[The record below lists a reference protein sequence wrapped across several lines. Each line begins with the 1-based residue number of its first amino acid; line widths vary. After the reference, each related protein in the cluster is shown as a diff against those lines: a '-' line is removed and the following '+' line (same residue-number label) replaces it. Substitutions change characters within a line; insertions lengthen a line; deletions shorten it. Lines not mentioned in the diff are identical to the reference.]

1 MLVGRALAIAGP
13 MGVVLVLGYDE
24 LRGGHPMREKVRE
37 LLDEQNS
44 VAGKIV
50 GYFVLAL
57 IVSSCAAVV
66 IETEPGL
73 PDWARE
79 WLRRFEFF
87 CAVAFSIEYVLRL
100 WSSRSPGKKAVEPL
114 MIIDL
119 LAVLPF
125 YVALFPG
132 AFDLRFLRILRSLR
146 ILRVLKLHRYSN
158 ALSMLIEVMR
168 EARHQ
173 LVSFLF
179 VTSLFLFL
187 VASFIY
193 HIEPGRFGSIS
204 HAAWWAVVT
213 LTTVGYGDVIPG
225 STAGRAASS
234 IFMLLGIGIIAIPTG
249 IISSGL
255 TEHYRKK
262 KSKVCSECGLASHDL
277 DAMYCKRCSTGLSE
291 GTGRYSVAG
300 TGDEEEDEADK

>member
-1 MLVGRALAIAGP
+1 MK
-13 MGVVLVLGYDE
+13 
-24 LRGGHPMREKVRE
+24 EKVRE
-37 LLDEQNS
+37 LLVEQNTL
-44 VAGKIV
+44 AGKIV
-50 GYFVLAL
+50 GYFILVLIIA
-57 IVSSCAAVV
+57 SCAAVV

-73 PDWARE
+73 PAWVRV
-79 WLRRFEFF
+79 WLDRFEFF
-87 CAVAFSIEYVLRL
+87 CAVTFSIEYVLRL
-100 WSSRSPGKKAVEPL
+100 WSSRSPGKKAIEPL

-158 ALSMLIEVMR
+158 ALSMLVEVMK

-179 VTSLFLFL
+179 VTGLFLFL
-187 VASFIY
+187 AASFIY
-193 HIEPGRFGSIS
+193 HIEPGRFGSIA

-213 LTTVGYGDVIPG
+213 LTSVGYGDVVPG
-225 STAGRAASS
+225 TTVGRAASS

-262 KSKVCSECGLASHDL
+262 KSKVCPECSLASHDL
-277 DAMYCKRCSTGLSE
+277 DATYCKRCSTALEESE
-291 GTGRYSVAG
+291 SRYSFVGKSDAKG
-300 TGDEEEDEADK
+300 ETRAEP